1 VGLRN
6 RPGGRRAPHR
16 VYQLLAPSVILGNL
30 VGMVLAVLGGVTGLM
45 SVALLAV
52 PGGPQVT
59 PSTSLFDVLGYL
71 GLFLATVL
79 ILRAL
84 VAVMRD

>member
-1 VGLRN
+1 
-6 RPGGRRAPHR
+6 
-16 VYQLLAPSVILGNL
+16 
-30 VGMVLAVLGGVTGLM
+30 M

-52 PGGPQVT
+52 PGGPQLT
-59 PSTSLFDVLGYL
+59 PSTSLFDVLGYI